1 MDLIGAR
8 ESHSTLIGSQGRV
21 DCVTARRNISW
32 FYAQFCLNG
41 KGLVI
46 MALEVD
52 SLNGEFNERE
62 EG

>member
-1 MDLIGAR
+1 MELIGAC

-21 DCVTARRNISW
+21 DQATARRNISW
-32 FYAQFCLNG
+32 FCAQFCLNG

-46 MALEVD
+46 KALEVN
-52 SLNGEFNERE
+52 SMSGEFNERE

>member
-1 MDLIGAR
+1 MELIGAR
-8 ESHSTLIGSQGRV
+8 ESHSRLIGSQDRV
-21 DCVTARRNISW
+21 DKVTARRNVFR
-32 FYAQFCLNG
+32 FYAQFHLNG